1 MLSPSNPEVLVF
13 ELNSDGR
20 IARVDVFMPD
30 AGGLKPSRRYARI
43 MFAFLPGIPGADDLR
58 TLARRVDTARHHGV
72 PNGCVL
78 ELDLQVVPQ
87 ETGGFDPFAMIASGG
102 KPLLLREA
110 VAAIHRAAEDPRVAG
125 LIARVQIPAAAAG
138 PVQELREAITAFSDV
153 KPSLAW
159 AETYPGTLS
168 YYLASAF
175 REVWMQPSGTVGLVG
190 FATNALFLRDALDKA
205 GIEAQ
210 FIARGEYKSAANLF
224 TQDRYTDAHRE
235 ADSRLIESLHTQVW
249 KAVADSR
256 HLEPAEVDTLADKA
270 PLLRDDAVTGRL
282 IDRIG
287 FRDEAYA
294 RIGELVGAP
303 DISPET
309 GDADSDDA
317 PPRLYLSR
325 YARATA
331 SRPTPSM
338 PPIPGRKTKPTIAV
352 VTLHGPIV
360 SGRGGPQ
367 LLPIGNSSAGGD
379 TIAAA
384 LREAA
389 ADDAVSA
396 IVLRVDSP
404 GGSVTGSETIWREV
418 NRVRDRG
425 KPVVASMGAVAAS
438 GGYYVS
444 MSADAIVANAGTITG
459 SIGVVTGKLVAR
471 ELKDRL
477 GVGSDSV
484 RTNANADAWSI
495 NKPFTDEQHAHV
507 EAEADLFYTD
517 FIERVAQ
524 GRKMT
529 VEAVD
534 AIARGRVWTG
544 ADALERGLVDELGGL
559 RTAITRAKVLAGL
572 EPDADVRIA
581 GYPGSSLMDLLRPKA
596 SSQPAAASLPDAVG
610 ALLGRSVAGV
620 LSQAERSLT
629 GVSALWLGDYRF

>member
-1 MLSPSNPEVLVF
+1 
-13 ELNSDGR
+13 
-20 IARVDVFMPD
+20 
-30 AGGLKPSRRYARI
+30 

-58 TLARRVDTARHHGV
+58 TLVRRVDNARHHGV

-78 ELDLQVVPQ
+78 ELDLQAVPG

-102 KPLLLREA
+102 RPLVLREA
-110 VAAIHRAAEDPRVAG
+110 IAAIHRAAEDPRVAG

-138 PVQELREAITAFSDV
+138 PVQELREAITAFNDV

-235 ADSRLIESLHTQVW
+235 ADGRLIESLHTQVW
-249 KAVADSR
+249 KAVAASR
-256 HLEPAEVDTLADKA
+256 HLEPAEVDILADKA
-270 PLLRDDAVTGRL
+270 PLLRDDAVAGRL

-303 DISPET
+303 GISPET
-309 GDADSDDA
+309 ADADSDDA
-317 PPRLYLSR
+317 PPRLYLWR
-325 YARATA
+325 YARASA
-331 SRPTPSM
+331 SRPT
-338 PPIPGRKTKPTIAV
+338 PPIPGRKSKPTIAV

-367 LLPIGNSSAGGD
+367 LLPVGNSSAGGD

-389 ADDAVSA
+389 ADDSVSA
-396 IVLRVDSP
+396 VVLRVDSP

-418 NRVRDRG
+418 NRVRDGG

-444 MSADAIVANAGTITG
+444 MSADAIVANPGTITG

-484 RTNANADAWSI
+484 RTNPNADAWSI
-495 NKPFTDEQHAHV
+495 NQPFTDEQRAHV

-517 FIERVAQ
+517 FVERVAQ

-559 RTAITRAKVLAGL
+559 RTAINRAKVLAGL
-572 EPDADVRIA
+572 EPDADVRLV

-596 SSQPAAASLPDAVG
+596 SSQPAAASLSEAVG
-610 ALLGRSVAGV
+610 VLIGRSVAGV
-620 LSQAERSLT
+620 LGQAERSLT

>member
-1 MLSPSNPEVLVF
+1 
-13 ELNSDGR
+13 
-20 IARVDVFMPD
+20 
-30 AGGLKPSRRYARI
+30 
-43 MFAFLPGIPGADDLR
+43 MFAFLPGVPGTDDLR
-58 TLARRVDTARHHGV
+58 ALVRRVDTARHHGV

-78 ELDLQVVPQ
+78 ELDLLSVPQ
-87 ETGGFDPFAMIASGG
+87 ETGGFDPFALIAGG
-102 KPLLLREA
+102 GRPLVLREA

-138 PVQELREAITAFSDV
+138 PVQELRAAIGAFSDV

-175 REVWMQPSGTVGLVG
+175 REIWMQPSGTVGLVG

-224 TQDRYTDAHRE
+224 TQDSYTEAHRE
-235 ADSRLIESLHTQVW
+235 ADSRLIESLHDQVW
-249 KAVADSR
+249 QAVAESR
-256 HLEPAEVDTLADKA
+256 HLEVAEVNALADKA
-270 PLLRDDAVTGRL
+270 PLLRDDAVAGRL
-282 IDRIG
+282 IDRVG
-287 FRDEAYA
+287 FRDEAYT
-294 RIGELVGAP
+294 RIAELAGAP
-303 DISPET
+303 GISP
-309 GDADSDDA
+309 DADTDPDA

-325 YARATA
+325 YARATEP
-331 SRPTPSM
+331 SRANGPVPSL
-338 PPIPGRKTKPTIAV
+338 PSIPGRKRKPAIAV
-352 VTLHGPIV
+352 ITLHGPIV

-367 LLPIGNSSAGGD
+367 VLPFGNSSAGGD

-389 ADDAVSA
+389 ADESVSA

-418 NRVRDRG
+418 NRVRDGG

-444 MSADAIVANAGTITG
+444 MSADTIVANPGTITG

-484 RTNANADAWSI
+484 RTNPNADAWSV
-495 NKPFTDEQHAHV
+495 NQPFTDAQHAHV

-517 FIERVAQ
+517 FVERVAK
-524 GRKMT
+524 GRKLT
-529 VEAVD
+529 VAAVD
-534 AIARGRVWTG
+534 EIARGRVWTG
-544 ADALERGLVDELGGL
+544 ADAKERGLVDELGGL

-572 EPDADVRIA
+572 EPDDEVRLV
-581 GYPGSSLMDLLRPKA
+581 GHPGSSLMDFLRPKP
-596 SSQPAAASLPDAVG
+596 SSQPAAASLPEALAG
-610 ALLGRSVAGV
+610 LLGRTVAGV
-620 LSQAERSLT
+620 IGQAERSLS
-629 GVSALWLGDYRF
+629 GVSVLWLGDHRF

>member
-1 MLSPSNPEVLVF
+1 
-13 ELNSDGR
+13 
-20 IARVDVFMPD
+20 
-30 AGGLKPSRRYARI
+30 
-43 MFAFLPGIPGADDLR
+43 MFAFLPGIPGPDDIRNLV
-58 TLARRVDTARHHGV
+58 RRVDTARHHGV

-87 ETGGFDPFAMIASGG
+87 ETGGFDPFAIIASGG
-102 KPLLLREA
+102 RPLLLREA

-168 YYLASAF
+168 YYVASAF

-235 ADSRLIESLHTQVW
+235 ADSRLIESLHSQVRQ
-249 KAVADSR
+249 AVAESR
-256 HLEPAEVDTLADKA
+256 HLEHDDIDALADKA

-294 RIGELVGAP
+294 RIAELTGAKGV
-303 DISPET
+303 SPET

-325 YARATA
+325 YARAIA
-331 SRPTPSM
+331 PRPK
-338 PPIPGRKTKPTIAV
+338 PPIPGRKKPTIAV

-367 LLPIGNSSAGGD
+367 LLPFGNSSAGGD

-389 ADDAVSA
+389 ANDEISA

-404 GGSVTGSETIWREV
+404 GGSVTGSETVWREV
-418 NRVRDRG
+418 NRVRDG
-425 KPVVASMGAVAAS
+425 GTPVVASMGAVAAS

-444 MSADAIVANAGTITG
+444 MSADAIVANPGTITG

-495 NKPFTDEQHAHV
+495 NQPFTDEQRAHV

-517 FIERVAQ
+517 FVDRVAQ

-534 AIARGRVWTG
+534 KIARGRVWTG
-544 ADALERGLVDELGGL
+544 ADAMERGLVDELGGL
-559 RTAITRAKVLAGL
+559 RTAIGRAKVLAGL
-572 EPDADVRIA
+572 EPDADVRVV
-581 GYPGSSLMDLLRPKA
+581 GYPGSSLMDLLRPKP
-596 SSQPAAASLPDAVG
+596 SSQPAAASLPEAFG
-610 ALLGRSVAGV
+610 ALVGRSVAGV
-620 LSQAERSLT
+620 ISQAERSLT
-629 GVSALWLGDYRF
+629 GANALWLGDYRF